1 MGDRVQDVVDDAGGL
16 LPDAD
21 PSAINLATLLT
32 DEMHL
37 HVPVFVE
44 NPVPTAPAESS
55 VTSALIDINAAP
67 QSLLETLPGIGAVRA
82 QAIVDYRESVGPF
95 STTLDIM
102 NVQGIGPATF
112 KDISHLIHV
121 SQGR

>member
-1 MGDRVQDVVDDAGGL
+1 
-16 LPDAD
+16 
-21 PSAINLATLLT
+21 
-32 DEMHL
+32 MHL

-44 NPVPTAPAESS
+44 TPVPTAPAESS
-55 VTSALIDINAAP
+55 VTSDLIDINAAP

-82 QAIVDYRESVGPF
+82 QAIVDYRESVGRF
-95 STTLDIM
+95 SNILDIM

-112 KDISHLIHV
+112 KDISDLIHI